1 MCHCLSWIVRVSCY
15 IRKLKGNKNWGS
27 KLVIKTRVFLANFE
41 HQGLDTTIPI
51 LAKFDHK
58 GF

>member
-1 MCHCLSWIVRVSCY
+1 VSLPFMNC
-15 IRKLKGNKNWGS
+15 KGFMLYNEVKRQQNWGS
-27 KLVIKTRVFLANFE
+27 NLAIKTRVFLANFE
-41 HQGLDTTIPI
+41 HQGLATTIPI

>member
-1 MCHCLSWIVRVSCY
+1 MLYKEVKRQQ
-15 IRKLKGNKNWGS
+15 NWGS
-27 KLVIKTRVFLANFE
+27 NLAIKTRVFLANFE
-41 HQGLDTTIPI
+41 HQRLATTIII